1 MNGESSLS
9 GIYPLHFT
17 NVTIGQMDAGLTVTL
32 HGLRARADLNGRTG
46 VLLQWLEV
54 GRWLVEMDG
63 SLEAVR
69 VKPEN
74 LMISACSRPLD
85 GRPLNGRGVA
95 MDSAQLKARFM
106 AVVQK
111 YGFDSGAK
119 LDAIADYMT
128 TREPGE
134 DAMVTCAAF
143 AARLGTSEEEADAL
157 LTWLNV
163 GFACKERYL
172 YLAQEPSAAPS
183 LRTTPSRSAS
193 SEGSQAAEAA
203 VAALPAVASP
213 APPTAEDRLRD
224 SFGAVS
230 VRDDDRIAE

>member
-1 MNGESSLS
+1 M
-9 GIYPLHFT
+9 
-17 NVTIGQMDAGLTVTL
+17 TVTL
-32 HGLRARADLNGRTG
+32 HGLRARADVNGRTG
-46 VLLQWLEV
+46 VLAQWLEV

-63 SLEAVR
+63 TLEDLR

-74 LMISACSRPLD
+74 LMISACSRPLT
-85 GRPLNGRGVA
+85 GRSTAVDRDP
-95 MDSAQLKARFM
+95 AQLKAHFM

-111 YGFDSGAK
+111 YGFNRGAK
-119 LDAIADYMT
+119 SDEVADYMT
-128 TREPGE
+128 SREPGE
-134 DAMVTCAAF
+134 SAAVTCAAF
-143 AARLGTSEEEADAL
+143 AARLGTSEEEADAFL
-157 LTWLNV
+157 AWLNV